1 MEHHV
6 RAIVNPSDAGMSAVH
21 ARVGVAH
28 LGRFR
33 ALAGTSRGFGRGLR
47 ARPHRCSILSRS
59 ARVAVARQNT
69 SKREPKVIKMTT
81 TKFHVMAIA
90 VALLLAISGSSF
102 AAPQSRHASSTHSQG
117 AVKENR
123 GVVTSPSRVPA
134 FDPRGTSAYPF
145 GPGVNFPYPDRPY
158 GDPDHW

>member
-6 RAIVNPSDAGMSAVH
+6 RAVVNPSDAGMSAVL
-21 ARVGVAH
+21 AGVGVAH
-28 LGRFR
+28 LGRFC
-33 ALAGTSRGFGRGLR
+33 ALAGTARGIGRSLW

-69 SKREPKVIKMTT
+69 FIQEPKVTKMTM
-81 TKFHVMAIA
+81 TKFHVLAIA
-90 VALLLAISGSSF
+90 VGLLPAISGSSF
-102 AAPQSRHASSTHSQG
+102 AAPQSRYASNTHSQG

-123 GVVTSPSRVPA
+123 GIVTSPSRVPA

-145 GPGVNFPYPDRPY
+145 GPGVNFPYLDRPY

>member
-1 MEHHV
+1 MEHRV
-6 RAIVNPSDAGMSAVH
+6 RAIVNPSDADMSAV
-21 ARVGVAH
+21 RTSVGVAH

-33 ALAGTSRGFGRGLR
+33 ALAGTSRGLGRGLR

-69 SKREPKVIKMTT
+69 SKREPEMTKMTM
-81 TKFHVMAIA
+81 TKFDVVTIA
-90 VALLLAISGSSF
+90 AGLLLAISGSSF
-102 AAPQSRHASSTHSQG
+102 AAPQSRYESNTHSQS

-123 GVVTSPSRVPA
+123 GILTSPSRVPA

-145 GPGVNFPYPDRPY
+145 GPGVNFPYLDRPY